1 MEMVF
6 PETVR
11 TPLQCS
17 RNECKC
23 ILINLH
29 FLNIDSVDSMN
40 EWASTKQEQGLKCSD
55 IYIVQYLDVLDIGLS
70 LLYMGFHTYICPSH
84 RCPVV
89 AVPTVQSKCVL

>member
-6 PETVR
+6 LETVR

-17 RNECKC
+17 RIEC

-40 EWASTKQEQGLKCSD
+40 EWASTKQEQGLNCSD
-55 IYIVQYLDVLDIGLS
+55 IYIFQYLDVLETG
-70 LLYMGFHTYICPSH
+70 
-84 RCPVV
+84 
-89 AVPTVQSKCVL
+89 